1 MDLHGTIQKG
11 LRYGAAL
18 VLAMALCA
26 TAALA
31 AGTEGKRLVPVGHT
45 VGVKLFARGV
55 VVVKLPEGGTPARSC
70 GLQTGD
76 VIEACGGRTVT
87 SSLQCQS
94 LLQDNGTETTE
105 LSVKR
110 Q

>member
-31 AGTEGKRLVPVGHT
+31 AGTEGKSMKQTVAVMAIILALLLVVSG
-45 VGVKLFARGV
+45 
-55 VVVKLPEGGTPARSC
+55 
-70 GLQTGD
+70 
-76 VIEACGGRTVT
+76 
-87 SSLQCQS
+87 
-94 LLQDNGTETTE
+94 
-105 LSVKR
+105 
-110 Q
+110 

>member
-55 VVVKLPEGGTPARSC
+55 VVV
-70 GLQTGD
+70 
-76 VIEACGGRTVT
+76 
-87 SSLQCQS
+87 
-94 LLQDNGTETTE
+94 
-105 LSVKR
+105 
-110 Q
+110 

>member
-31 AGTEGKRLVPVGHT
+31 GH
-45 VGVKLFARGV
+45 VWE
-55 VVVKLPEGGTPARSC
+55 LPYIPDA
-70 GLQTGD
+70 
-76 VIEACGGRTVT
+76 
-87 SSLQCQS
+87 
-94 LLQDNGTETTE
+94 NGTAG
-105 LSVKR
+105 R
-110 Q
+110 QQYKA

>member
-31 AGTEGKRLVPVGHT
+31 GH
-45 VGVKLFARGV
+45 VRE
-55 VVVKLPEGGTPARSC
+55 LPYIADT
-70 GLQTGD
+70 
-76 VIEACGGRTVT
+76 
-87 SSLQCQS
+87 
-94 LLQDNGTETTE
+94 NGTAG
-105 LSVKR
+105 R
-110 Q
+110 QQYKA